1 MKTRK
6 RRKDPTAAAVEV
18 KAAAAAA
25 AAALVTQLATALVC
39 SAQPCRGKLSS
50 HARTLSSLHYGSTA
64 VVKVTSSLDWGEK
77 ILTFKIHLFKR
88 WTRDEAC
95 MCSQYTARAY
105 TGWSSEKECF
115 SFYCKKR
122 SFPVSLLS
130 NIDRIKMKDRNEST
144 IAGKFIFQRCFL
156 KIKIESKV
164 SSREQRLRQRTILSH

>member
-1 MKTRK
+1 MPRQAQLTRSH
-6 RRKDPTAAAVEV
+6 A
-18 KAAAAAA
+18 
-25 AAALVTQLATALVC
+25 QLPSLRLHC
-39 SAQPCRGKLSS
+39 CCQGNKLSGLREKKSS
-50 HARTLSSLHYGSTA
+50 HSKYIFSNAGL
-64 VVKVTSSLDWGEK
+64 EMC
-77 ILTFKIHLFKR
+77 
-88 WTRDEAC
+88 C

-115 SFYCKKR
+115 SFYCKNR

-144 IAGKFIFQRCFL
+144 IAVKFIFQRCFL